1 MQRDGAAD
9 RMVWPE
15 PLLAVLNPKLLVEQS
30 PPDHHYLAGKF
41 DIDLIGDPRHREPA
55 VNADGAALGLASK
68 GAEPLP
74 GAHLAHPIRRQ
85 VPQPVVDPAMRL
97 GAVIAKIG

>member
-1 MQRDGAAD
+1 MLGQLADSIGGGLAPVLAMPAVAMQRDGAAD

-41 DIDLIGDPRHREPA
+41 DMT
-55 VNADGAALGLASK
+55 S
-68 GAEPLP
+68 
-74 GAHLAHPIRRQ
+74 
-85 VPQPVVDPAMRL
+85 
-97 GAVIAKIG
+97 